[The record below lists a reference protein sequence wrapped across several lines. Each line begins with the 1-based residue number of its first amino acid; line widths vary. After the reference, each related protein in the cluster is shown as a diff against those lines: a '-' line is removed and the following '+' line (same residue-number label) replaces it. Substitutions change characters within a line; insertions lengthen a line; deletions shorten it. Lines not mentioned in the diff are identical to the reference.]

1 MKSLG
6 QTRLYSFLL
15 IFLATLISC
24 KANQPGQTNILE
36 QTLQGFSEDP
46 DLKNASWG
54 FSAFNITD
62 NAQLATH
69 NPNLSL
75 TPASTQKLVTTI
87 IALAVLGPSYQFE
100 TVLQYD
106 GKLTKGSLSGNLFI
120 TGTGD
125 PTLGSALMHDSLSME
140 KLFGDWLNALK
151 QNGIIQIEGS
161 LVADGS
167 WFDDHIIPPKWTWE
181 DLGNY
186 YGAGAHALTINEN
199 LYSIFFQPGRQTGD
213 PATVIKTEPVLPGI
227 TFINDVTTGPAGS
240 GDNVYIYGAP
250 YGSERWLTGTV
261 PLGRP
266 GFEVKGSIPDPGL
279 FLATSFSEF
288 LKKNGISVKGD
299 PATHRNISSEKDE
312 NMRIV
317 FHKTLSPVLES
328 IVERTNMKSVNTYAE
343 NLLKTLGK
351 TQQNE
356 GSFDAGIESITEFWD
371 SKGLDIRGMHLHDGS
386 GLSPFN
392 KITPEQLTWIL
403 VFAAQ
408 NDVIYKSLI
417 KGLPVANRSGAL
429 ETMFS
434 STSSAGILKAKSGF
448 LSQVRS
454 YAGFT
459 QTRSGKL
466 VAFTLIVNNYEGSPL
481 QMRRKMEKVMDAI
494 SQLP

>member
-1 MKSLG
+1 MKSKVLN
-6 QTRLYSFLL
+6 RLLSILL
-15 IFLATLISC
+15 ISLGTIISSIG
-24 KANQPGQTNILE
+24 NQPGQTNILE
-36 QTLQGFSEDP
+36 KTLYDFSVDP
-46 DLKNASWG
+46 DLENTSWA

-62 NAQLATH
+62 NTQLASH

-87 IALAVLGPSYQFE
+87 TALAVLGPSYQFE

-106 GKLTKGSLSGNLFI
+106 GKLTNGSLSGNLFI

-125 PTLGSALMHDSLSME
+125 PTLGSALMHDSLSMGN
-140 KLFGDWLNALK
+140 LFGKWLAAIK
-151 QNGIIQIEGS
+151 QNGIAQIEGS

-167 WFDDHIIPPKWTWE
+167 WFDDHIIPPKWIWE
-181 DLGNY
+181 DMGNY

-199 LYSIFFQPGRQTGD
+199 LYSIFFQPGRQTGRQ
-213 PATVIKTEPVLPGI
+213 ATVINTEPELPGI

-288 LKKNGISVKGD
+288 LKENGISVKED
-299 PATHRNISSEKDE
+299 PATHRNYSSEKDE

-328 IVERTNMKSVNTYAE
+328 IVERTNMKSVNTYSE
-343 NLLKTLGK
+343 NLLKALGK

-356 GSFDAGIESITEFWD
+356 GSFDAGIESITKFWETQ
-371 SKGLDIRGMHLHDGS
+371 GLDTRGMHLHDGS

-392 KITPEQLTWIL
+392 KITPGQLTWIL

-417 KGLPVANRSGAL
+417 KGLPVANKSGSL

-434 STSSAGILKAKSGF
+434 STRSAGILMAKSGF

-459 QTRSGKL
+459 QTQSGKL
-466 VAFTLIVNNYEGSPL
+466 IAFTLIVNNYEGSPL

>member
-1 MKSLG
+1 MKSKG
-6 QTRLYSFLL
+6 QNKLISFLL
-15 IFLATLISC
+15 IFTFAIFSC
-24 KANQPGQTNILE
+24 NANPSGNKNILDK
-36 QTLQGFSEDP
+36 TLQDFSEDT

-54 FSAFNITD
+54 FYAYNITD
-62 NAQLATH
+62 NIKLASH
-69 NPNLSL
+69 NPNTSL

-87 IALAVLGPSYQFE
+87 TALAVLGPSYQFE
-100 TVLQYD
+100 TALQYD
-106 GKLTKGSLSGNLFI
+106 EIPVNGNLSGNLYI
-120 TGTGD
+120 MGTGD
-125 PTLGSALMHDSLSME
+125 PTLGSALMDDSLSTQR
-140 KLFGDWLNALK
+140 LFDHWLKAIK
-151 QNGIIQIEGS
+151 QNGITHIEGS

-199 LYSIFFQPGRQTGD
+199 LYRIFFQPATQLGN
-213 PATVIKTEPVLPGI
+213 PATVIKTDPELPGI
-227 TFINDVTTGPAGS
+227 SFINDVTTGPAGS

-250 YGSERWLTGTV
+250 YGTERWLTGTI

-279 FLATSFSEF
+279 FLASSFSEF
-288 LKKNGISVKGD
+288 LKENGISVKGY
-299 PATHRNISSEKDE
+299 PLTHRNFYPEEDEKI
-312 NMRIV
+312 RIV
-317 FHKTLSPVLES
+317 FYKSLSPVLES

-351 TQQNE
+351 TKKNE
-356 GSFDAGIESITEFWD
+356 GSFDAGIETITEFWKNNGVD
-371 SKGLDIRGMHLHDGS
+371 TKGMYLHDGS

-392 KITPEQLTWIL
+392 KITTEQLTQML

-408 NDVIYKSLI
+408 NEVIYNSLI
-417 KGLPVANRSGAL
+417 RGLPVANQSGSL

-434 STSSAGILKAKSGF
+434 STKSAGILMAKSGF

-459 QTRSGKL
+459 QTQSGKL
-466 VAFTLIVNNYEGSPL
+466 IAFTLIVNNYEGSPL